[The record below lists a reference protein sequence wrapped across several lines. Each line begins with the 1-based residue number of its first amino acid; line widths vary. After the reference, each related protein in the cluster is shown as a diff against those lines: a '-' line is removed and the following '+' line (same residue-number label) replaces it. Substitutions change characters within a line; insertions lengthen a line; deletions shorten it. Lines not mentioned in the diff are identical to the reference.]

1 MRVHRADVFAKQR
14 VAVIALAGPSGAWSH
29 CETIDGVIV

>member
-1 MRVHRADVFAKQR
+1 MRAQCADVVAKQY
-14 VAVIALAGPSGAWSH
+14 VVVIALAGRLGAWSH